1 MTRISYDASKS
12 KIYIIQMQHS
22 LKLADIRATLSAI
35 RQTVRADL
43 DQTN

>member
-1 MTRISYDASKS
+1 
-12 KIYIIQMQHS
+12 MQHS

-43 DQTN
+43 DQTNWINYKL